1 MKKMNRGAISI
12 FALLSMMFFL
22 IFIMVAYNNV
32 MQKAKVQVET
42 EGVLIDYYKSS
53 QDAGEIVTAENGGNV
68 NNSNKGSV
76 LRESKQQE
84 QVTSANASANKYVFS
99 NGKIYKITN

>member
-1 MKKMNRGAISI
+1 MKKMNKGAISI

-42 EGVLIDYYKSS
+42 EGALVVYYESS
-53 QDAGEIVTAENGGNV
+53 QTASERISDANGGNV
-68 NNSNKGSV
+68 NGTNKGSV
-76 LRESKQQE
+76 LRDTTQQN
-84 QVTSANASANKYVFS
+84 QVTSGNASANKYVYS
-99 NGKIYKITN
+99 NGKIYKVTN